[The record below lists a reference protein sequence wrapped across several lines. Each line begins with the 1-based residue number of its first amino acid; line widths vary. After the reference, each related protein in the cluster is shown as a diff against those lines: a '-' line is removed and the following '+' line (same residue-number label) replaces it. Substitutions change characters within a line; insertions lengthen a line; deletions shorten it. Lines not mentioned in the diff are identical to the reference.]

1 MNLLKKLIE
10 VRKEVAFLQKDTK
23 AYNYKYVSEDKVL
36 FAIKDKMDEL
46 GILLV
51 PSVKNHSQREF
62 EYTNKRKEI
71 IKENIVSGDMIFT
84 WLDSDSEDKL
94 EVEFALYGQQQ
105 DSSQAFGSGLTYCNR
120 YFLLKFF
127 QVATNENDPDKIVS
141 KRKEKEDKDYATSAL
156 RTKTNIVAKLKLEC
170 PDETLL
176 HHATTKTLKELGF
189 TNWKALDFTQISE
202 VVFLSKFAANVKI
215 GLPTEVKQ

>member
-51 PSVKNHSQREF
+51 PSVKNHTQREF
-62 EYTNKRKEI
+62 EYTNKRQEI

-94 EVEFALYGQQQ
+94 EVDFALYGQQQ

-127 QVATNENDPDKIVS
+127 QVATSENDPDKVVS
-141 KRKEKEDKDYATSAL
+141 KKREKE
-156 RTKTNIVAKLKLEC
+156 E
-170 PDETLL
+170 
-176 HHATTKTLKELGF
+176 KTLSGAKISLPQVDKIQQLIKDDKLDSDRMKAYYKVNTIQEL
-189 TNWKALDFTQISE
+189 NYAQATQIIKGKS
-202 VVFLSKFAANVKI
+202 
-215 GLPTEVKQ
+215 

>member
-51 PSVKNHSQREF
+51 PSVKNHTQREF
-62 EYTNKRKEI
+62 EYTNKRQEI

-94 EVEFALYGQQQ
+94 EVDFALYGQQQ

-127 QVATNENDPDKIVS
+127 QVATNESDPDKVVS
-141 KRKEKEDKDYATSAL
+141 KKREKEDEDYAQSAL
-156 RTKTNIVAKLKLEC
+156 RTKTNIVGKLELEC
-170 PDETLL
+170 PDKDLL
-176 HHATTKTLKELGF
+176 HSVTTKTLNDLGF
-189 TNWKALDFTQISE
+189 KNWRELDFTQISE
-202 VVFLSKFAANVKI
+202 IVFLTKFRENVKAGI
-215 GLPTEVKQ
+215 